1 MLSYAKLTNFWQLLE
16 RAHISPSQ
24 FCLFYEMKHIGG
36 KLMSD
41 VHLCKPPKCAPQEGW
56 ISYFKILK
64 CCSCLV

>member
-41 VHLCKPPKCAPQEGW
+41 VHPLNMQTTQVCATGRLDLL
-56 ISYFKILK
+56 F
-64 CCSCLV
+64 

>member
-1 MLSYAKLTNFWQLLE
+1 MLSYAKLTNLWQLLE

-41 VHLCKPPKCAPQEGW
+41 VHPLNMQTTQVCATGRLDLL
-56 ISYFKILK
+56 F
-64 CCSCLV
+64 